1 MNTHPSAPRPN
12 GCLTQAIILLLFL
25 AMFFV
30 ASALLPAGEALP

>member
-1 MNTHPSAPRPN
+1 MNTHQSATR

-25 AMFFV
+25 AMFFL